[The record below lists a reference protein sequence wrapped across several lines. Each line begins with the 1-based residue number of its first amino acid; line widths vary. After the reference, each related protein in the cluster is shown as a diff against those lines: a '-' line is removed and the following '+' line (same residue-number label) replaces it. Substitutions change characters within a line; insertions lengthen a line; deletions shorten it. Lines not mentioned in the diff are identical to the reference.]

1 MRLSRAQTCIYQKN
15 IYIGTKISKQ
25 TIFHC
30 NQRES
35 STRKKDYSQE
45 VLTKIF
51 KTYKTRRVKIL
62 EIQEQK
68 HKFLFSRKQLT
79 KILYLLGLT
88 ASAHSGGRVWMGLAV
103 RILVLH
109 SLSNTRVKGR
119 SEGQADKFRV
129 VLGLLILMRDPGQ
142 AGGEKE
148 MLTP

>member
-1 MRLSRAQTCIYQKN
+1 MHRQCIYQTM
-15 IYIGTKISKQ
+15 YILGRKSANKLFFIATKGSQ
-25 TIFHC
+25 APW
-30 NQRES
+30 
-35 STRKKDYSQE
+35 KKDYSQE

-88 ASAHSGGRVWMGLAV
+88 ASTHSGGRVWMGLAV